1 MIHLKKYQEEAVNDL
16 TAKTYKLLRN
26 PKARQS
32 LVFKAPTGAG
42 KTVMM
47 GAYLNKLCEELPDK
61 LDLEKRKATYIWI
74 APNKLYI
81 QSYKA
86 LKGYFEELRSLK
98 PVFFDD
104 LTGNTLQPNEIL
116 FVNWES
122 INKEKNLM
130 VRENEQGRTLY
141 NYVNQARLNDIEIIV
156 IIDEEHLFAS
166 PKTAKRAAEVLQKIY
181 PKIEIRVSATP
192 VTNSDYRTIVE
203 RQEVI
208 AEEMIKEGIL
218 LNPKIDKHEQKSGE
232 SADQTLIDIALEKRR
247 ELADEYKKMGININ
261 PLLLIQLPN
270 DTNEDSTTDDKKY
283 IDAVIFHLENAHGIT
298 VNNHCLAIW
307 LSGKREN
314 VDGIETLD
322 NMVDVLLFKQAIA
335 LGWDCPRSAVLLI
348 FRELK
353 STTFS
358 IQTVGRIL
366 RMPQQKHYPN
376 AILNQGYVFTNL
388 SKDMIEVVKDDMSYI
403 SMNRAVRKGD
413 YAPIE
418 LNSTFINIRLVRNR
432 LGAKFRI
439 ALCQTAEALW
449 DVSREFR
456 GEDIFE
462 FNRNCLRK
470 RLIQLEVSK
479 IEIAIPENVNLTG
492 ETEVVIAKERAR
504 FAKTQGE
511 LNKLFHL
518 FCKGNVGSFAPVDS
532 TPILEMALKMFF
544 EEYLNYDEINT
555 GKIVLYAQNQPAFV
569 ELIAKSLELYTQML
583 EEKAN
588 KAQKDIQTYTWEV
601 PAERVYNENYEEAAQ
616 ALHILE
622 PYYESVKASKPEKSF
637 AKFLEENSAHIEWW
651 YKNGESAKEHFAIPY
666 TNYLG
671 KESLFYVDF
680 VILTKS
686 KVTCLFDTKTAGSD
700 AANAH
705 LKHNA
710 LIDFIA
716 KRNENGKTSIG
727 GIIIGNEL
735 NGTWRYCQ
743 NKIENTVD
751 KTGWDFFTPSAIN
764 F

>member
-16 TAKTYKLLRN
+16 TTTTYKLLRK
-26 PKARQS
+26 PGVRHP

-61 LDLEKRKATYIWI
+61 LDLEKRKATFIWI

-98 PVFFDD
+98 PVFFED
-104 LTGNTLQPNEIL
+104 LTGNALQPNEIL

-130 VRENEQGRTLY
+130 VRENEQGHTLY
-141 NYVNQARLNDIEIIV
+141 NYINHARLDDTEIIV
-156 IIDEEHLFAS
+156 IIDEEHMFAS

-192 VTNSDYRTIVE
+192 VTNSDYKTVVE

-208 AEEMIKEGIL
+208 DEEMIKEGIL

-232 SADQTLIDIALEKRR
+232 SADQTLIDIALEKRQ
-247 ELADEYKKMGININ
+247 ELADEYKHLGININ

-270 DTNEDSTTDDKKY
+270 DTNEEITTDDKKY
-283 IDAVIFHLENAHGIT
+283 IDAVIFHLENAHGIS
-298 VNNHCLAIW
+298 VSNHRMAIW

-376 AILNQGYVFTNL
+376 ALLNQGYVFTNL

-403 SMNRAVRKGD
+403 SSNRAIRKED

-418 LNSTFINIRLVRNR
+418 LNSTYINTRLNRNR
-432 LGAKFRI
+432 LGSKFRI
-439 ALCQTAEALW
+439 ALYQTADALW
-449 DVSREFR
+449 NVSIKLRE
-456 GEDIFE
+456 GGIFE
-462 FNRNCLRK
+462 FNRTCLRQ
-470 RLIQLEVSK
+470 RWIHLEVSK

-492 ETEVVIAKERAR
+492 ETQVVMAQERAR
-504 FAKTQGE
+504 FAKTPGE
-511 LNKLFHL
+511 LNKLFYQ
-518 FCKGNVGSFAPVDS
+518 FCRANIGSFAPVDS
-532 TPILEMALKMFF
+532 TPVLEMALKMFF
-544 EEYLNYDEINT
+544 EEYLNYGEFDAT
-555 GKIVLYAQNQPAFV
+555 KIVLYAQNQHAFI
-569 ELIAKSLELYTQML
+569 ELITKSLDLFTQML

-601 PAERVYNENYEEAAQ
+601 PAERIYNDNYEEQ
-616 ALHILE
+616 VQEIHILE

-637 AKFLEENSAHIEWW
+637 ANYLENKSEHITWW

-666 TNYLG
+666 SNYLG
-671 KESLFYVDF
+671 KKSLFYIDF
-680 VILTKS
+680 VVFTKS

-710 LIDFIA
+710 LIDYIA
-716 KRNENGKTSIG
+716 TRNAKGKKTIG

-735 NGTWRYCQ
+735 NGPWRYCQ

-751 KTGWDFFTPSAIN
+751 LNGWEFFKPEEL
-764 F
+764 

>member
-16 TAKTYKLLRN
+16 TTTTYKLLKKSGVRH
-26 PKARQS
+26 P

-61 LDLEKRKATYIWI
+61 LDIEKRKATFIWI

-98 PVFFDD
+98 PVFFED

-141 NYVNQARLNDIEIIV
+141 NYVNQARLDDTEIIV

-192 VTNSDYRTIVE
+192 VTNSDYKTIVE
-203 RQEVI
+203 RQDVI
-208 AEEMIKEGIL
+208 DEEMIKEGIL

-232 SADQTLIDIALEKRR
+232 SADQTLIDIALEKRQ
-247 ELADEYKKMGININ
+247 ELADEYKQLGININ

-270 DTNEDSTTDDKKY
+270 DTNEDITADDKKY
-283 IDAVIFHLENAHGIT
+283 IDAVIFHLENAHGIS
-298 VNNHCLAIW
+298 VNNHRLAIW

-314 VDGIETLD
+314 VDGIEAL
-322 NMVDVLLFKQAIA
+322 NGMVDVLLFKQAIA

-376 AILNQGYVFTNL
+376 AMLNQGYVFTNL

-403 SMNRAVRKGD
+403 SSNRAIRKED

-432 LGAKFRI
+432 LGSKFRI
-439 ALCQTAEALW
+439 ALYQTAEELW
-449 DVSREFR
+449 NVSRELR
-456 GEDIFE
+456 EEGIFE
-462 FNRNCLRK
+462 FNRTCLRQ
-470 RLIQLEVSK
+470 RLIHLEVSK
-479 IEIAIPENVNLTG
+479 IEITIPENVNLTG
-492 ETEVVIAKERAR
+492 ETQVVMAQEKAR
-504 FAKTQGE
+504 FAKTPSE
-511 LNKLFHL
+511 LNKLFHQ
-518 FCKGNVGSFAPVDS
+518 FCRANIGSFAPVDS
-532 TPILEMALKMFF
+532 TPALEMALKMFF
-544 EEYLNYDEINT
+544 EEYLNYGELDT
-555 GKIVLYAQNQPAFV
+555 VKIILYPQNQPAFI

-583 EEKAN
+583 EEKAS
-588 KAQKDIQTYTWEV
+588 KAQKNIQTYTWEV

-616 ALHILE
+616 EIHILE

-637 AKFLEENSAHIEWW
+637 ANYLETNSEHIAWW

-666 TNYLG
+666 INYLG

-710 LIDFIA
+710 LIDYIA
-716 KRNENGKTSIG
+716 TRNTQGKKTIG

-735 NGTWRYCQ
+735 NGTWRHCQ

-751 KTGWDFFTPSAIN
+751 KTGWDFFNPSIL
-764 F
+764 

>member
-16 TAKTYKLLRN
+16 TTTTYKLLRK
-26 PKARQS
+26 PGVRHP

-61 LDLEKRKATYIWI
+61 LDLEKRKATFIWI

-98 PVFFDD
+98 PVFFED
-104 LTGNTLQPNEIL
+104 LTGNALQPNEIL

-141 NYVNQARLNDIEIIV
+141 NYVNQARLDDTEIIV
-156 IIDEEHLFAS
+156 IIDEEHMFAS

-192 VTNSDYRTIVE
+192 VTNSDYKTIVE

-208 AEEMIKEGIL
+208 DEEMIKEGIL

-232 SADQTLIDIALEKRR
+232 SADQTLIDIALEKRQ
-247 ELADEYKKMGININ
+247 ELADEYKKLGININ

-270 DTNEDSTTDDKKY
+270 DTNEDITTDDKKY
-283 IDAVIFHLENAHGIT
+283 IDAVIFHLENAHGIS
-298 VNNHCLAIW
+298 VNNHRLAIW

-376 AILNQGYVFTNL
+376 AMLNQGYVFTNL

-403 SMNRAVRKGD
+403 SSNRAIRKED

-418 LNSTFINIRLVRNR
+418 LNSTYINTKLVRNR
-432 LGAKFRI
+432 LGSKFRI
-439 ALCQTAEALW
+439 ALYKTAEELW
-449 DVSREFR
+449 NVSRELR
-456 GEDIFE
+456 EEGMFE
-462 FNRNCLRK
+462 FNRTCLRQ

-492 ETEVVIAKERAR
+492 ETQVVMAQERAR
-504 FAKTQGE
+504 FAKTPGE
-511 LNKLFHL
+511 LNKLFHQ
-518 FCKGNVGSFAPVDS
+518 FCRANIGSFAPVDS
-532 TPILEMALKMFF
+532 TPALEMALKMFF
-544 EEYLNYDEINT
+544 EEYLNYGELDT
-555 GKIVLYAQNQPAFV
+555 VKIILYPQNQPTFV
-569 ELIAKSLELYTQML
+569 ELITKSLDLYTLML

-601 PAERVYNENYEEAAQ
+601 PAERVYNENYEEKAQ
-616 ALHILE
+616 EIHILE

-637 AKFLEENSAHIEWW
+637 ANYLETNSEHITWW
-651 YKNGESAKEHFAIPY
+651 YKNGESAKEHFAVPY
-666 TNYLG
+666 INYLG

-680 VILTKS
+680 VIFTKS

-710 LIDFIA
+710 LIDYIA
-716 KRNENGKTSIG
+716 TRNTKGKKTIG

-735 NGTWRYCQ
+735 NGTWRFCQ

-764 F
+764 

>member
-16 TAKTYKLLRN
+16 TTTTYKLLRKSGVRH
-26 PKARQS
+26 P

-61 LDLEKRKATYIWI
+61 LEIEKRKAAFIWI

-98 PVFFDD
+98 PVFFED
-104 LTGNTLQPNEIL
+104 LTGNALQPNEIL

-141 NYVNQARLNDIEIIV
+141 NYVNQARLDDTEIIV
-156 IIDEEHLFAS
+156 IIDEEHMFAS
-166 PKTAKRAAEVLQKIY
+166 PKTAKRASEVLQKIY

-192 VTNSDYRTIVE
+192 VTNSDYKTIVE

-208 AEEMIKEGIL
+208 DEEMIKEGIL

-232 SADQTLIDIALEKRR
+232 SADQTLIDIALEKRQ
-247 ELADEYKKMGININ
+247 ELADEYKQLGININ

-270 DTNEDSTTDDKKY
+270 DTNEDTTTDDKKY
-283 IDAVIFHLENAHGIT
+283 IDAVIFHLENAHGIS
-298 VNNHCLAIW
+298 VNNHRMAIW

-376 AILNQGYVFTNL
+376 AMLNQGYVFTNL

-403 SMNRAVRKGD
+403 SSNRAIRKED

-418 LNSTFINIRLVRNR
+418 LNSTFINTRLVRNR
-432 LGAKFRI
+432 LGSKFRI
-439 ALCQTAEALW
+439 ALYQTADEFW
-449 DVSREFR
+449 NVSRELR
-456 GEDIFE
+456 EEGIFE
-462 FNRNCLRK
+462 FNRTCLRQ
-470 RLIQLEVSK
+470 RLIHLEVSK

-492 ETEVVIAKERAR
+492 ETQVVMAQERAR
-504 FAKTQGE
+504 FAKTPGE
-511 LNKLFHL
+511 LNKLFHQ
-518 FCKGNVGSFAPVDS
+518 FCRANIGSFAPVDS
-532 TPILEMALKMFF
+532 TPALEMALKMFF
-544 EEYLNYDEINT
+544 EEYLNYGELDT
-555 GKIVLYAQNQPAFV
+555 VKIILYPQNQPAFI
-569 ELIAKSLELYTQML
+569 ELITKSLDLYTLML

-601 PAERVYNENYEEAAQ
+601 PAERVYNENYEEQAQ
-616 ALHILE
+616 EIHILE

-637 AKFLEENSAHIEWW
+637 ANYLGTNSEHIKWW

-666 TNYLG
+666 VNYLG

-680 VILTKS
+680 VIFTKS

-710 LIDFIA
+710 LIDYIA
-716 KRNENGKTSIG
+716 SRNAKGKKTIG

-735 NGTWRYCQ
+735 NGTWRFCQ

-751 KTGWDFFTPSAIN
+751 KTGWDFFNPASL
-764 F
+764 